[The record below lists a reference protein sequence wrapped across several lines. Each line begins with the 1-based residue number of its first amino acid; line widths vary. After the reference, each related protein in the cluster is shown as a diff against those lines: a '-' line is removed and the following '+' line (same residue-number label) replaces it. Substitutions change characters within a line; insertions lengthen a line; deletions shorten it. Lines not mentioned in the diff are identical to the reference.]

1 MKKKIFSLEPTKDE
15 IVENLKKEFDKRS
28 EIGQEKYGTT
38 LKDNDT
44 DDFLQHLK
52 EELMDALLYIQ
63 KLQSKNK
70 IN

>member
-70 IN
+70 

>member
-70 IN
+70 LN

>member
-1 MKKKIFSLEPTKDE
+1 MKEKIFSLEPTKDE

-70 IN
+70 